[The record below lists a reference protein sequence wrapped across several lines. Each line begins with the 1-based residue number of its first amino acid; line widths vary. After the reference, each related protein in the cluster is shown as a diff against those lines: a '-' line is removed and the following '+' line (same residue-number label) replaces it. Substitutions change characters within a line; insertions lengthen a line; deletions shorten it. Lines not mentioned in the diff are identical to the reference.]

1 MVCRLDEMKST
12 GHYNHRIPQRHLLQ
26 REDPLSDCIHT
37 LSHILRSVLSL
48 SPFYIRLVLFL
59 CKPDRVLRC
68 AVKRSNGTKL
78 TLPIPEGPP
87 ADAD

>member
-1 MVCRLDEMKST
+1 MLDEMKST
-12 GHYNHRIPQRHLLQ
+12 GHYNLRGICCRGK
-26 REDPLSDCIHT
+26 PLSLTVFT
-37 LSHILRSVLSL
+37 LSHILRSVL

-68 AVKRSNGTKL
+68 AVKRRNGTKL
-78 TLPIPEGPP
+78 TSPIPEGPP